1 MKKYQANTTIKTIQE
16 YLDMTADCNI
26 MVPNLRF
33 AAPDLIADAKEL
45 GLPIC
50 GWNPSKTK
58 PPYLSIVDIS
68 DKQDYSQVY
77 RITIRT
83 KDGHKILLKDLNNFC
98 SGDLREKNQAELNNI
113 ADALNFF
120 GNEGCTMRKN
130 IETLIEPDILAEA
143 TTLWPDEQEYYVD
156 IVDAMKG
163 GACAIMPQYLN
174 VDIPHEV
181 HVDVHQMYGYI
192 MSTFDF
198 PVGQPEIHA
207 GFYYSQFAV
216 FALGHSM
223 MRLRKDGYP
232 LFSNQISHK
241 PIGIDGRPFDVQ
253 NELGSITS
261 MDLELLYANYELL
274 DNNLKIDYSIVW
286 PNKVSGKKVFKP
298 VVNLLYSQ
306 RKKYKGKP
314 GASVF
319 KLANEYI
326 AGIFERS
333 IQGKEKYNPKIGMF
347 ITAYGRCLLNDML
360 HQCRHDL
367 VIGYDTDAVFL
378 ACAANEVPTG
388 LQKGFGD
395 DKGQYHVDT
404 DGINAFHFAAKHYK
418 YQDAATGNLVEK
430 EAGKSASGYCWY
442 WNKKTGRFTYDKQAR

>member
-1 MKKYQANTTIKTIQE
+1 MKKYQADTTIKTLQE
-16 YLDMTADCNI
+16 YLDMTEDRNI
-26 MVPNLRF
+26 MVPGLKY
-33 AAPDLIADAKEL
+33 AAPDLIAEAKKL

-50 GWNPSKTK
+50 GWNPRKAK

-68 DKQDYSQVY
+68 EKQDYSMVY
-77 RITIRT
+77 RLTIKT

-98 SGDLREKNQAELNNI
+98 LGNLQEMNQTELDNI
-113 ADALNFF
+113 VDALNFF

-130 IETLIEPDILAEA
+130 IEALIGPDMLAES
-143 TTLWPDEQEYYVD
+143 TTLWPEEQEFYAD
-156 IVDAMKG
+156 LADAIKG
-163 GACAIMPQYLN
+163 GGCAIMPQYLN

-198 PVGQPEIHA
+198 PVEKPEVHA

-216 FALGHSM
+216 FSLGHSM

-232 LFSNQISHK
+232 LFSNQINHK
-241 PIGIDGRPFDVQ
+241 PIGIDGQPFDVQ
-253 NELGSITS
+253 KELGAITS
-261 MDLELLYANYELL
+261 LDLELLYANYELL
-274 DNNLKIDYSIVW
+274 DNNLEIDYSIVW
-286 PNKVSGKKVFKP
+286 PNKVSGKEVFKP
-298 VVNLLYSQ
+298 IVNLLYNQ
-306 RKKYKGKP
+306 RKKYKGKS
-314 GASVF
+314 GEKVF
-319 KLANEYI
+319 KLANEYM

-347 ITAYGRCLLNDML
+347 ITAYGRRLLNDML

-378 ACAANEVPTG
+378 ACTEKEVPTG
-388 LQKGFGD
+388 LRKGFGE

-418 YQDAATGNLVEK
+418 YQDAATGDLVEK
-430 EAGKSASGYCWY
+430 EAGKSATGYCYY
-442 WNKKTGRFTYDKQAR
+442 WNKETGRFTYGKQAR

>member
-1 MKKYQANTTIKTIQE
+1 MKKYQANTTIKTLQE
-16 YLDMTADCNI
+16 YLDMTEDRNI
-26 MVPNLRF
+26 MVPSLKY
-33 AAPDLIADAKEL
+33 AAPDLIAEAKKL
-45 GLPIC
+45 GLPVC
-50 GWNPSKTK
+50 DWNPRKAK

-68 DKQDYSQVY
+68 EKQDYSKVY
-77 RITIRT
+77 RLTIKT

-98 SGDLREKNQAELNNI
+98 LGDLQGMNQTELDSI
-113 ADALNFF
+113 VDALNFF
-120 GNEGCTMRKN
+120 SNKGCTLRKN
-130 IETLIEPDILAEA
+130 IETLIGQDMLAES
-143 TTLWPDEQEYYVD
+143 TTLWPEEQEFYAD
-156 IVDAMKG
+156 LADAIKG

-198 PVGQPEIHA
+198 PVGKPEIHA

-232 LFSNQISHK
+232 LFSNQINHK
-241 PIGIDGRPFDVQ
+241 PIGIDGQPFDVQ
-253 NELGSITS
+253 KELGAITS
-261 MDLELLYANYELL
+261 LDLGLLYTNYELL
-274 DNNLKIDYSIVW
+274 DNNLEIDYSIVW
-286 PNKVSGKKVFKP
+286 PNKVSGKEVFKP
-298 VVNLLYSQ
+298 TVSLLYNQ
-306 RKKYKGKP
+306 RKKYEGTA
-314 GASVF
+314 GERVF
-319 KLANEYI
+319 KLANEYM

-347 ITAYGRCLLNDML
+347 ITAYGRYLLNDML

-378 ACAANEVPTG
+378 ACTEKEVPTG
-388 LQKGFGD
+388 LRKGFGD

-404 DGINAFHFAAKHYK
+404 DGINAFHFAVKHYK
-418 YQDAATGNLVEK
+418 YQDAATGDLIEK
-430 EAGKSASGYCWY
+430 EAGKSLTGYCWY
-442 WNKKTGRFTYDKQAR
+442 